1 MKNSIY
7 ILFILCLIGCDPMDD
22 RLIFQNNSSNNIF
35 IKCFFIQNNQMY
47 GTWVGLR
54 PIAQN
59 ERKVIGIIGT
69 WETSFRQFNP
79 MEPMYIVVYNNIKEQ
94 GMEAKSDS
102 LLRIGDYEFKK
113 YSYQE
118 LMSKKWEIVYPDDGF
133 ETGIPIDLD

>member
-1 MKNSIY
+1 
-7 ILFILCLIGCDPMDD
+7 
-22 RLIFQNNSSNNIF
+22 
-35 IKCFFIQNNQMY
+35 MY